1 MPKDRFQALNGRQT
15 FSFRRIS
22 STFCFQATL
31 QLNAVD
37 AELQRPER
45 QLHVHLGAGFLN
57 LHDRMNGWGA
67 FVFHEPAQKRHPK
80 LELKHSVSTKKGASG
95 CCPSL
100 PLA

>member
-57 LHDRMNGWGA
+57 LHDRMGGGPLFFMNQ
-67 FVFHEPAQKRHPK
+67 PKRGIPN
-80 LELKHSVSTKKGASG
+80 LN
-95 CCPSL
+95 
-100 PLA
+100 